1 LSSFFI
7 ETTSAITFTVFTGI
21 VILFQGCL
29 AAGLP
34 WGKASMGGKYPG
46 KYPPKMR
53 IVAVANMLLLSF
65 IAAIVLSEA
74 NLMFPQL
81 KTISGVGIW
90 VIVIFFV
97 IGTIMNTI
105 TPSKIERIWAPVALI
120 QLITSLIVAIS

>member
-1 LSSFFI
+1 M
-7 ETTSAITFTVFTGI
+7 ETIAATIFTVFTGI

-53 IVAVANMLLLSF
+53 IVAVVNMVVLSL
-65 IAAIVLSEA
+65 IAAIVLAHA
-74 NLMFPQL
+74 NLVFPQL
-81 KTISGVGIW
+81 RAISGIAIW

-97 IGTIMNTI
+97 VGTLLNTI
-105 TPSKIERIWAPVALI
+105 TPSRIERIWAPVALI
-120 QLITSLIVAIS
+120 QLITSLIVAIGN

>member
-1 LSSFFI
+1 M
-7 ETTSAITFTVFTGI
+7 ETTSAIIFTVFTGI

-46 KYPPKMR
+46 KYPLKMR
-53 IVAVANMLLLSF
+53 IVAVVNMLLLSF

-97 IGTIMNTI
+97 VGTIMNTI